1 MSALQVIASSQ
12 NSVSSHRK
20 LCNKL
25 FALRLQDTFLQDIF
39 QSINIVLTIKKGNT
53 NADRVLR
60 FIVTFINYLQ
70 QKDPETDIA
79 QPVLKHVLKGLD
91 AKDKTVRFRS
101 CQVVARVIN
110 SVKEIDDD
118 IYSILREKLL
128 DRVVDREAF
137 VRLEAVIALSRLQE
151 DTQEE
156 ENDVRN
162 MLLFLLQND
171 PSPDV
176 RRAVLLNIEVS
187 KATLPFILERA
198 RDVDATNRKCV
209 YSKVIPKIGDFRYL
223 SIKKRVRIL
232 KWGMNDRDD
241 SVQQAAANMLAYQW
255 IESADNNLLE
265 LLERLDVVQNSE
277 VANLA
282 IKCFFTT
289 RLETLTEIEFPDQ
302 FWLELTAESA
312 LLARSFSEVCAEKN
326 FGELAEKI
334 PEVSQLTFFIE
345 KQYVALRDRST
356 YEEASFIIEQLLLIA
371 LNQDMAD
378 EIGRRKLLKSL
389 TNSLSTSLLSE
400 NLISLHVELL
410 KKLCSTETDFCSLLV
425 EIITDMFEQ
434 GHLDPTKESLEEA
447 PPQSSQEKEK
457 DTASSPSPS
466 NMEEDGANEE
476 TEEYKEAFNEIRCL
490 SYVQALFE
498 NISSPL
504 NENLYVVD
512 LLKSLIIP
520 AVKSHDLPIREKG
533 LECLSLVCLLNSD
546 LAYENIALY
555 LHCFEKGTDNLKI
568 IALRTLT
575 DIFLQHG
582 KERFSAF
589 DEQFSSLLLE
599 SLFNIDEPELQTLS
613 AEAIAKL
620 LVIVHYRDEVFLKP
634 LIIQYFEPNT
644 VENYAL
650 RQVLGYFFPV
660 YVYGLP
666 ENQWK
671 VVEVFCDTLLNLLE
685 VYRDIDED
693 DLQLSTSQIALQM
706 LDWTDNEKLFE
717 KKVNSESSTANQKIH
732 LQLANNIFESLP
744 RASEGK
750 ERKLIVSL
758 LGKLNIPDTLP
769 SEDFSKSIR
778 KLQTFENYGLTLD
791 SSSMNILSKFD
802 TMLRNKEEAAR
813 EREEQEEKSDED
825 EEQPE
830 EVNECKETEEKEEE
844 PAPNNDFN
852 HEKISQDHSMTI
864 DSDED
869 INVKQEED

>member
-1 MSALQVIASSQ
+1 MSALQIIASSQ

-25 FALRLQDTFLQDIF
+25 FALRLQEAFLQDVF
-39 QSINIVLTIKKGNT
+39 QSINIILTIKKGNS

-70 QKDPETDIA
+70 QKDPKTDIA
-79 QPVLKHVLKGLD
+79 QPVLKHALRGLD

-110 SVKEIDDD
+110 CVKEIDDD

-128 DRVVDREAF
+128 DRVVDRESF

-151 DTQEE
+151 DTEDE

-187 KATLPFILERA
+187 KVTLPFILERA

-209 YSKVIPKIGDFRYL
+209 YSKVLPKIGDFRYL

-241 SVQQAAANMLAYQW
+241 SVQQAASNMLAYQW

-334 PEVSQLTFFIE
+334 PEVSQLTYFIE

-400 NLISLHVELL
+400 TLISLHVELL

-425 EIITDMFEQ
+425 EIITDIFEQ
-434 GHLDPTKESLEEA
+434 GHAETAKESELQQA
-447 PPQSSQEKEK
+447 PPKSPQEKEPEA
-457 DTASSPSPS
+457 ASSPVPS
-466 NMEEDGANEE
+466 NMEEDEANEE
-476 TEEYKEAFNEIRCL
+476 TEEYKEAFSELRCL

-504 NENLYVVD
+504 NENLYVID

-546 LAYENIALY
+546 LAYENVPLY
-555 LHCFEKGTDNLKI
+555 LHCLEKGTDNLKI

-582 KERFSAF
+582 KDRFSTY

-599 SLFNIDEPELQTLS
+599 TLFNIDEAELQTLS

-620 LVIVHYRDEVFLKP
+620 LVIVHYRDELFLKP

-644 VENYAL
+644 VENFAL

-660 YVYGLP
+660 YVYGSP

-671 VVEVFCDTLLNLLE
+671 VAEVFCDTLLNLME

-693 DLQLSTSQIALQM
+693 DLQLSTSQISLQM

-717 KKVNSESSTANQKIH
+717 KKVNSESYTLNNKIH
-732 LQLANNIFESLP
+732 LHLANNIFECLP
-744 RASEGK
+744 RAPEGK
-750 ERKLIVSL
+750 DRKLMVSL

-769 SEDFSKSIR
+769 SDDFSKSIR
-778 KLQTFENYGLTLD
+778 KLQTFENHGLTLD
-791 SSSMNILSKFD
+791 STSMNILKKFE
-802 TMLRNKEEAAR
+802 TTLRNNEAAAL
-813 EREEQEEKSDED
+813 EREEQEAKSDAEHPEVD
-825 EEQPE
+825 ES
-830 EVNECKETEEKEEE
+830 KESENKEEE
-844 PAPNNDFN
+844 PLAYNDLN
-852 HEKISQDHSMTI
+852 SETTNQDHSMTV
-864 DSDED
+864 DSDEEVY
-869 INVKQEED
+869 VKEEED

>member
-25 FALRLQDTFLQDIF
+25 FALRLQEAFLQDVF
-39 QSINIVLTIKKGNT
+39 QSINIILTVRKGNT

-79 QPVLKHVLKGLD
+79 QPVLKHALRGLD
-91 AKDKTVRFRS
+91 AKDKTIRFRS

-128 DRVVDREAF
+128 DRVVDRESF

-209 YSKVIPKIGDFRYL
+209 YSKVVPKIGDFRYL

-232 KWGMNDRDD
+232 KWGMNDRDE

-302 FWLELTAESA
+302 FWMELTAESA

-345 KQYVALRDRST
+345 KQYVALRDKST

-389 TNSLSTSLLSE
+389 TNSLSTSLLTE
-400 NLISLHVELL
+400 TLISLHVELL
-410 KKLCSTETDFCSLLV
+410 KKLCTTETDFCSLLV
-425 EIITDMFEQ
+425 EIITDIFEQ
-434 GHLDPTKESLEEA
+434 GHIEPTKESQLEQT
-447 PPQSSQEKEK
+447 PPKSPQEKEK
-457 DTASSPSPS
+457 DAASSPLPS
-466 NMEEDGANEE
+466 NMEEDEANEE

-546 LAYENIALY
+546 LAFENIPLY
-555 LHCFEKGTDNLKI
+555 LHCLEKGTDNLKI

-582 KERFSAF
+582 KERFSNF

-599 SLFNIDEPELQTLS
+599 NLFNIDEAEFQTLS

-660 YVYGLP
+660 YVYGSP

-671 VVEVFCDTLLNLLE
+671 VAEVFCDTLLNLLE

-706 LDWTDNEKLFE
+706 LDWTDHEKLFE
-717 KKVNSESSTANQKIH
+717 KKVNSDSSTENQKIH
-732 LQLANNIFESLP
+732 LHLANNIFESLP

-758 LGKLNIPDTLP
+758 LGKLNIPETLP

-791 SSSMNILSKFD
+791 SASMNILSRFD
-802 TMLRNKEEAAR
+802 TMLRNNEETAR
-813 EREEQEEKSDED
+813 EREEQEAKSDED
-825 EEQPE
+825 RPE
-830 EVNECKETEEKEEE
+830 EVNEIKETEDKEEE
-844 PAPNNDFN
+844 PAANNDFN
-852 HEKISQDHSMTI
+852 LETTNQDHSMTV
-864 DSDED
+864 DTDEEVN
-869 INVKQEED
+869 IKEEED